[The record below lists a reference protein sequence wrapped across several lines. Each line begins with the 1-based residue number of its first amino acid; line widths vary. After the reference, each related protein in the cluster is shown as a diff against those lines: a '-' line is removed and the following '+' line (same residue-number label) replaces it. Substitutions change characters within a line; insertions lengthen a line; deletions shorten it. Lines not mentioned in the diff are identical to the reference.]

1 MLKRR
6 SMACSPEPDGDTWLA
21 AVGAAG
27 ALVITTAP
35 AEAQQK
41 KPSYQDLERRI
52 QRLERLLEQKG
63 TGPDLYKKPAAVAP
77 TAEAPV
83 DQQTVENIVDE
94 KLKKQKV
101 TAGFKDG
108 SGFFIESPSGDFKA
122 KFRGLV
128 QADSRWFPENS
139 GKTNNDNFYLR
150 RARPI
155 FEGTLFKYFDYKF
168 TPDFG
173 LGTTVIQ
180 DAYGDVNYFQPA
192 KVRAGKFKDPFSLE
206 RLQSAS
212 DVQFV
217 ERSLAENL
225 APNRDVGVQAVE
237 RLAVQRHAQ
246 VPARRHERQH
256 RRRVERRRHDERQG
270 RLRPPLRHPALRHRH
285 LLGEGLRRRPGRLAM
300 ASRTATAC
308 RASTTA
314 RWAARR
320 GSSTTRR
327 RRSRSTPT
335 ATGTA
340 TRPRPTA
347 TGDRSASWRR
357 ASSTPRSSGAHE
369 TFKKPKTGPSRPL
382 NTNAKPF
389 NYGWFAQ
396 VSYVLTGENASY
408 KGVTPI
414 NNFDPRNGRW
424 GAFELAF
431 RASQATI
438 DDVLF
443 ERGFA
448 SEKSATNHATEYT
461 FGVNWYLNRA
471 LKFQLNYGRTNF
483 GNGIS
488 YSTVGPAPRDHE
500 DVILTNFQVA
510 F

>member
-1 MLKRR
+1 MFSGTRWR
-6 SMACSPEPDGDTWLA
+6 SWLA

-35 AEAQQK
+35 AQAQQK

-83 DQQTVENIVDE
+83 DQQTVETIVDE

-168 TPDFG
+168 MPDFG

-180 DAYGDVNYFQPA
+180 DAYGDVNYFPLA
-192 KVRAGKFKDPFSLE
+192 RVRSGKFKDPFSLE
-206 RLQSAS
+206 RLQSAA

-225 APNRDVGVQAVE
+225 SPNRDVGVQLFSDALFDGTLQYQLAGMNGNIDGGSNDGDTTNGKDVFA
-237 RLAVQRHAQ
+237 RLFTTPLSNTDIAWAKGLGIGMAGSFGQSNGDSVSGLNYRTMGRATWFKYNTSSSVAINTYRNRYRFAPQAYYYWGPFGFMAQ
-246 VPARRHERQH
+246 GIFNTEEFRR
-256 RRRVERRRHDERQG
+256 
-270 RLRPPLRHPALRHRH
+270 
-285 LLGEGLRRRPGRLAM
+285 
-300 ASRTATAC
+300 T
-308 RASTTA
+308 
-314 RWAARR
+314 
-320 GSSTTRR
+320 
-327 RRSRSTPT
+327 
-335 ATGTA
+335 
-340 TRPRPTA
+340 
-347 TGDRSASWRR
+347 
-357 ASSTPRSSGAHE
+357 E
-369 TFKKPKTGPSRPL
+369 TFKKPSDGPQPPNL

-414 NNFDPRNGRW
+414 NAFDPRNGRW

-443 ERGFA
+443 ERDFA

-471 LKFQLNYGRTNF
+471 LKVQLNYGRTNF
-483 GNGIS
+483 DNGIT
-488 YSTVGPAPRDHE
+488 YSNVGPAPREHE
-500 DVILTNFQVA
+500 DVFLTNFQVA